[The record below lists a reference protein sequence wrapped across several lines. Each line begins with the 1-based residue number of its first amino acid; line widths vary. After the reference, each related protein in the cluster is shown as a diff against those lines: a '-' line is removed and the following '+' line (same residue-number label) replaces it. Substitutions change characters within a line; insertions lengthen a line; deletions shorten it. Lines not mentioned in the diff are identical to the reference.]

1 MKNNSILLL
10 FLGILC
16 LSSCDPSAKKP
27 PTQTPTVTQK
37 VILLNGNYFYKKGGE
52 NVIFTNGNQELKIP
66 FSSLVDGK
74 SLFGDSQGNHLGALL
89 LKDDPT
95 IASTIND
102 FMKIDGKTSAISLT
116 NGPGQPDI
124 VNDPPCP
131 PNQKCPPRHG
141 VTATFM
147 EVNLNSNISV
157 SSSIQF

>member
-16 LSSCDPSAKKP
+16 LTSCEPSAKKP
-27 PTQTPTVTQK
+27 PIQEPVTQK
-37 VILLNGNYFYKKGGE
+37 VILLNGNYFYKKGDE

-74 SLFGDSQGNHLGALL
+74 SLYGDSEGNHLGALL
-89 LKDDPT
+89 LKDEPK
-95 IASTIND
+95 IALAISD
-102 FMKIDGKTSAISLT
+102 FMKIDGKSSAISLT

-141 VTATFM
+141 ITATFM
-147 EVNLNSNISV
+147 EVNLGSNISV
-157 SSSIQF
+157 YSSIQF